1 MKSKKMLLTL
11 GLCIAALLVGCG
23 GDDTNEENPNNGNES
38 VIVGE
43 DGQEYALSEYVTLGD
58 YMGMQISV
66 ESPVVTNEEVRAYV
80 EESLLPIYPAYIPLD
95 KTVVEEGD
103 SVNIDYEGTRDG
115 VAFDGGTASGQV
127 LTIGSHRFI
136 DGFEDGLIGANVGET
151 RDLYLTFPDPYDRN
165 PDLAGQPVLFRV
177 TVNSIGES
185 GFDAMTDEYVS
196 TNFGSS
202 LGVNTVQ
209 ELLDMVRSNMENER
223 AASTTTRIR
232 SAAITKLQEICSVE
246 IPEGLLQER
255 FAEYKEFF
263 RTSIREQYG
272 WELSEYFEYAGITE
286 EDFDAQLME
295 YTVKSNLKYE
305 LIFKAIAAK
314 EGIEVDEEDYQS
326 YLSNYAANYGY
337 ESVDDLLESEG
348 ESNVYT
354 TYVGNLVLDL
364 IVENAVVTYGE
375 PVADTASDA
384 AGNEEAGTE

>member
-1 MKSKKMLLTL
+1 M
-11 GLCIAALLVGCG
+11 
-23 GDDTNEENPNNGNES
+23 
-38 VIVGE
+38 
-43 DGQEYALSEYVTLGD
+43 
-58 YMGMQISV
+58 
-66 ESPVVTNEEVRAYV
+66 
-80 EESLLPIYPAYIPLD
+80 
-95 KTVVEEGD
+95 
-103 SVNIDYEGTRDG
+103 
-115 VAFDGGTASGQV
+115 
-127 LTIGSHRFI
+127 
-136 DGFEDGLIGANVGET
+136 
-151 RDLYLTFPDPYDRN
+151 
-165 PDLAGQPVLFRV
+165 
-177 TVNSIGES
+177 
-185 GFDAMTDEYVS
+185 
-196 TNFGSS
+196 
-202 LGVNTVQ
+202 
-209 ELLDMVRSNMENER
+209 
-223 AASTTTRIR
+223 
-232 SAAITKLQEICSVE
+232 E

-286 EDFDAQLME
+286 GDFDAQLME